1 MKKYRYRMKNR
12 IRQFIFYKHRNYLRI
27 LLAFS
32 VILMVVCS
40 DWSNIKVG
48 ICTIILNSCIGI
60 VASTIVLL
68 YTDWKSEEKDHRE
81 KLLSDIEQFFIETKI
96 LAMKIDSKLCPFES
110 AALDYIK
117 LTQLQASIT
126 EKYDELKTME
136 KPTPAFGD
144 SEISIVNNIQERI
157 LEIAKKDS
165 DQEYKQQTIEMIR
178 NSIAIMERQTR
189 LCKMRIQHETKLI

>member
-1 MKKYRYRMKNR
+1 MKKYRYLIKNR

-40 DWSNIKVG
+40 DWSNIKEA
-48 ICTIILNSCIGI
+48 IHTIILNSCIGI

-96 LAMKIDSKLCPFES
+96 VAMKIDSKLYPFES
-110 AALDYIK
+110 VALDYIK

-126 EKYDELKTME
+126 ERYNELKTMV

-144 SEISIVNNIQERI
+144 SEISIVKDIQDRI
-157 LEIAKKDS
+157 LEMAKEDS
-165 DQEYKQQTIEMIR
+165 NQEYKQQTIEMIR
-178 NSIAIMERQTR
+178 DSIAVMERQTR